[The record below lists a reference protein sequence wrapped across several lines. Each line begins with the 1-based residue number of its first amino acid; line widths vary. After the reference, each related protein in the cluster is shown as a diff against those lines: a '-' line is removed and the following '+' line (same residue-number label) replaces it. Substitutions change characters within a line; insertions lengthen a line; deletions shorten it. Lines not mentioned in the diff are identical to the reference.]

1 MSETLRE
8 GSRARAVIGAA
19 FMRLVALRER
29 MGRLSGWRALAANIV
44 AGAVAAASFAPV
56 YFWPGL
62 PVGFA
67 VFFWSLDAARVGPKP
82 ARAGALRGWAFGF
95 GYFLVS
101 TYWMSFSMLVQA
113 EQFAWMMPIAILG
126 MPTFLGVFIAAA
138 GAIAARVSGGSARR
152 MLALIFAFSLMEYA
166 RGHVLTGLPWNLVG
180 QALAA
185 QAAPIQLA
193 AYIGPYGLSLVL
205 IAIALLPALAGYAP
219 GPKRA
224 FLPILVSA
232 ASVFGL
238 YGLGLARL
246 AFHPI
251 ADRTD
256 AVVRVV
262 QPSIPQRE
270 KIDPD
275 FYWANLDRNL
285 ALSAAP
291 TMPDVET
298 FILWGENGA
307 PLLGDFPQARDYIS
321 ARLPAGSTLLAGAV
335 RQIEK
340 DGVERYTN
348 GLVAVDADSADVLD
362 VYDKHHLVP
371 FGEYL
376 PFETPLRAIG
386 LSQLAPFEDGLVPGP
401 GPRTLDIAGVRL
413 APMICYETI
422 FPGSVYPR
430 GDRPEWIAIVTNDGW
445 YGDSSGPRQHLDQAR
460 LRAVENGLPIARA
473 ANTGVSTM
481 IDPYGRYRARIDLYQ
496 EGYFDAV
503 LPKPASATL
512 YSMFGDALYA
522 LLMLIL
528 GAMIVAWARLRAL
541 TARLLAH

>member
-1 MSETLRE
+1 MHE
-8 GSRARAVIGAA
+8 SRGARALVGGAFA
-19 FMRLVALRER
+19 RLVALRER
-29 MGRLSGWRALAANIV
+29 IGGLSGWRALAASIL
-44 AGAVAAASFAPV
+44 AGALAAAAFAPV
-56 YFWPGL
+56 YFWSGL
-62 PVGFA
+62 PIGFA
-67 VFFWSLDAARVGPKP
+67 VFFWSLDAARLGPKP

-113 EQFAWMMPIAILG
+113 EEFAWMMPIAILG
-126 MPTFLGVFIAAA
+126 MPTFLGVFTAAVGAAA
-138 GAIAARVSGGSARR
+138 ARAPGGPARR
-152 MLALIFAFSLMEYA
+152 LLALILAFSLMEYA

-193 AYIGPYGLSLVL
+193 AYLGPYGLSLAF
-205 IAIALLPALAGYAP
+205 IAISLLPALAGYAP
-219 GPKRA
+219 SPRRA
-224 FLPILVSA
+224 A
-232 ASVFGL
+232 APLLIAGAGFCALYAVGL
-238 YGLGLARL
+238 TRL
-246 AFHPI
+246 ALHPI
-251 ADRTD
+251 KDRTD
-256 AVVRVV
+256 AIVRVV

-275 FYWANLDRNL
+275 FFWANLDRNL

-291 TMPDVET
+291 TSPGVET

-307 PLLGDFPQARDYIS
+307 PLIGEFPQARDYIS

-348 GLVAVDADSADVLD
+348 GFVAVDVDGAEVLG

-376 PFETPLRAIG
+376 PLEGPLRALG

-401 GPRTLDIAGVRL
+401 GPRTLDIAGVRV
-413 APMICYETI
+413 APLICYETI

-430 GDRPEWIAIVTNDGW
+430 GERPEWIAIVTNDGW

-460 LRAVENGLPIARA
+460 LRAVENALPVARA
-473 ANTGVSTM
+473 ANTGVSTV
-481 IDPYGRYRARIDLYQ
+481 IDPYGRYRFRIDLYQ
-496 EGYFDAV
+496 EGYADAA
-503 LPKPASATL
+503 LPAAAPATL
-512 YSMFGDALYA
+512 YARFGDLFYAAMLLALGGMYA
-522 LLMLIL
+522 
-528 GAMIVAWARLRAL
+528 APAQLRAL
-541 TARLLAH
+541 TTRLPRP